1 MRDIATTYGKN
12 NILVTRFVAVIDIVA
27 SANHYAMP
35 PPPRDRHHST
45 ISVKKQQ
52 ISEYERVAINGV
64 SFARFL

>member
-35 PPPRDRHHST
+35 PPHPET
-45 ISVKKQQ
+45 GIIQLFLLKK
-52 ISEYERVAINGV
+52 
-64 SFARFL
+64 

>member
-35 PPPRDRHHST
+35 PPTQRQASFNYFCKKITNFT
-45 ISVKKQQ
+45 I
-52 ISEYERVAINGV
+52 RTRRN
-64 SFARFL
+64 

>member
-35 PPPRDRHHST
+35 PTQRQASFNYFC
-45 ISVKKQQ
+45 KK
-52 ISEYERVAINGV
+52 
-64 SFARFL
+64 